1 MTTHARKPETRL
13 AAGLLL
19 LLFGLCGVFAA
30 WIPLLTRS
38 SFMVGEFP
46 ARVAMSCGYCALVVI
61 LSSAVDRADGTAAVG
76 AYRLIGRWFLWA
88 GALLAALSIA
98 LLVTQTRYADDLLSA
113 AKLSAVVPISLSLF
127 ALLIYLIERPAT
139 AHRPV
144 ERQTTPGLSRWA
156 KPALAIILC
165 AVASLMLY
173 QRYAERQ
180 DRAARYAA
188 EDEAGRRLAKPWT
201 LDLNAFHGG
210 MTAPEVRS
218 LAATTG
224 HSLTCAGA
232 LPSESRLRQ
241 DDQSQC
247 WTLLGKAWGEPA
259 LITMFAFS
267 ADGLRNQLLRFPDS
281 SWPAIEKKLDSMGQ
295 RLPQPFGIDPETRS
309 PVIGWRLDSGL
320 VFSAPPATGSE
331 LAVLWTAKRDLAI
344 DHCPYQGAASRRDP
358 QGYSVPIKQLWP
370 EIDCDKLR

>member
-1 MTTHARKPETRL
+1 MTSRAIKTETRL

-19 LLFGLCGVFAA
+19 LLFGVCGLFAA

-38 SFMVGEFP
+38 SIMVGEFP
-46 ARVAMSCGYCALVVI
+46 ARVAMSCGYCAVVVI
-61 LSSAVDRADGTAAVG
+61 LSSAVDRADGAAAVG

-88 GALLAALSIA
+88 GAFLAALSISLA
-98 LLVTQTRYADDLLSA
+98 VTQTRYADDLLTA
-113 AKLSAVVPISLSLF
+113 TKLSAVVPIGLSIF
-127 ALLIYLIERPAT
+127 VLLAYLIGRPAK
-139 AHRPV
+139 
-144 ERQTTPGLSRWA
+144 RQTTSRRARWT

-165 AVASLMLY
+165 AVASLLLY
-173 QRYAERQ
+173 QRYSEKQERT
-180 DRAARYAA
+180 ARYAA
-188 EDEAGRRLAKPWT
+188 EDEAARRLAKPWT

-210 MTAPEVRS
+210 MSAQEVRA

-224 HSLTCAGA
+224 HSLQCAGD
-232 LPSESRLRQ
+232 LPSENRLRQ
-241 DDQSQC
+241 DDKSQC
-247 WTLLGKAWGEPA
+247 WTALGNAWGEPA

-267 ADGLRNQLLRFPDS
+267 EDGLRNHLLRFPGS
-281 SWPAIEKKLDSMGQ
+281 SWAAIEKKLDGMGQ
-295 RLPQPFGIDPETRS
+295 RLPQAFGIDPETRS
-309 PVIGWRLDSGL
+309 PIIGWRLDSGL

-370 EIDCDKLR
+370 EIDCDKRR